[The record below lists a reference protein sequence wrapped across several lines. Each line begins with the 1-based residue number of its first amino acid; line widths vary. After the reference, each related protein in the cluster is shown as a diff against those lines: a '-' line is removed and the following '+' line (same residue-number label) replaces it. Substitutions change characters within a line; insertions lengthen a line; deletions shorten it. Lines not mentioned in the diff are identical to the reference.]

1 MGDQIDTE
9 IMTLSEVAAY
19 LKIAEKTV
27 SRMIIRNEIPCTKV
41 ASQWRFMKSMID
53 DWLIS
58 RMNVVPQN
66 DLARI
71 LESPEG
77 LIPFSRILSEELILT
92 NLKPGTKKDILNQLV
107 EPLVEMEVVD
117 DKEDFLRKLLAR
129 EKMVSTG
136 IGRGVAIP
144 HLRHPKENPGGGP
157 RLVIG
162 ICPEGTDYDSM
173 DGHATHLF
181 FLLISDSETLHL
193 RTLAKLN
200 GILRE
205 GDFIKRFSSCD
216 QGEHMKLLL
225 EAEKKFEAARK
236 G

>member
-1 MGDQIDTE
+1 MSEGVENE
-9 IMTLSEVAAY
+9 IMTLSEVANY

-27 SRMIIRNEIPCTKV
+27 SRMITRGEIPCTKV

-66 DLARI
+66 DLAKI

-77 LIPFSRILSEELILT
+77 LIPFTRLT
-92 NLKPGTKKDILNQLV
+92 NLEFILPSIKSGPKREILAQLIQ
-107 EPLVEMEVVD
+107 PLADAEIID
-117 DKEDFLRKLLAR
+117 DKEEFLRKLLAR
-129 EKMVSTG
+129 EKMVTTG

-157 RLVIG
+157 RMVVG
-162 ICPEGTDYDSM
+162 ICKEGTDYESM
-173 DGHATHLF
+173 DGKLTHLF
-181 FLLISDSETLHL
+181 FLLVSDSEVVHL
-193 RTLAKLN
+193 RVLAKIN
-200 GILRE
+200 QILRE
-205 GDFIKRFSSCD
+205 GDFLARLIAADKNEVIPILVE
-216 QGEHMKLLL
+216 GEKIFAH
-225 EAEKKFEAARK
+225 R

>member
-1 MGDQIDTE
+1 MSDSVDNE

-27 SRMIIRNEIPCTKV
+27 SRMITRGEIPCTKV

-66 DLARI
+66 DLAKI
-71 LESPEG
+71 LENPEG
-77 LIPFSRILSEELILT
+77 LIPFTRLTSEDLILD
-92 NLKPGTKKDILNQLV
+92 NIKPGTKKDILAQLIG
-107 EPLVEMEVVD
+107 PLVQQEIIED
-117 DKEDFLRKLLAR
+117 ADDFLRKLLTR

-157 RLVIG
+157 RMVVG
-162 ICPEGTDYDSM
+162 ICKAGTDYESM
-173 DGHATHLF
+173 DGKHTHLF
-181 FLLISDSETLHL
+181 FLLVSDSEVVHL
-193 RTLAKLN
+193 RVMAKLTQ
-200 GILRE
+200 ILRE
-205 GDFIKRFSSCD
+205 GDFVNRLTNAKKAEVLPI
-216 QGEHMKLLL
+216 LI
-225 EAEKKFEAARK
+225 EAEKVFNKA
-236 G
+236 

>member
-41 ASQWRFMKSMID
+41 ASQWRFMKTMID

-66 DLARI
+66 DLARV

-77 LIPFSRILSEELILT
+77 LIPFSRIVSPELILT
-92 NLKPGTKKDILNQLV
+92 HIAPGSKKDILSQLV
-107 EPLVEMEVVD
+107 EPLVEMEVVE
-117 DKEDFLRKLLAR
+117 DKEEFLRKLLAR
-129 EKMVSTG
+129 EKMVTTG

-162 ICPEGTDYDSM
+162 ICPKGTDYESM
-173 DGHATHLF
+173 DGELTHLF

-193 RTLAKLN
+193 RTLAKIN

-205 GDFIKRFSSCD
+205 GDFIKKFIAAD
-216 QGEHMKLLL
+216 PGDHMPMLL
-225 EAEKKFEAARK
+225 EAEKRFEAQRK